1 MDRLIEGYREFRAR
15 RWPEERAHYAEL
27 SRGQRP
33 EFLVIACSDSRADP
47 ATIFSARPGELFV
60 IRNVAAI
67 VPPYEP
73 EEATHHGTSAAIAFA
88 VLQLPLRGILVMGHA
103 QCGGIAAALDNR
115 IAENIPFLSAW
126 IDLLEPARQR
136 TAQVLDHAVRHIE
149 MERDAVRLSLERLM
163 TFPFVA
169 ERVRAGALSLYG
181 ARFAIAGGQ
190 LEVLD
195 PTSGNFVP
203 VEAAGP

>member
-1 MDRLIEGYREFRAR
+1 MDRLIEGYREFRSR
-15 RWPEERAHYAEL
+15 RWPEERANFAEL
-27 SRGQRP
+27 AKGQRP

-60 IRNVAAI
+60 IRNIAAT

-73 EEATHHGTSAAIAFA
+73 EETTHHGTSAAIAFA
-88 VLQLPLRGILVMGHA
+88 VLKLPLRGILVMGHA
-103 QCGGIAAALDNR
+103 QCGGIAAALDDR
-115 IAENIPFLSAW
+115 IAENIPFLSSW

-136 TAQVLDHAVRHIE
+136 TANVHDHAARHIE

-169 ERVRAGALSLYG
+169 ERVRSGALSLYG
-181 ARFAIAGGQ
+181 ARFGIADGQ

-195 PTSGNFVP
+195 PASGNFGP
-203 VEAAGP
+203 VEA